1 MNILQ
6 KSLLANSIFSSA
18 SGILLIIFNRY
29 IADLFGV
36 SSTTAFWVT
45 GIVLLFFAI
54 TIIIEIV
61 KQRRLAIIWII
72 IQDILW
78 VLASIILVIT
88 NPFSIT
94 KPGNYMISI
103 IAFIVLCM
111 AILQARALSQIK
123 NARTNTI
130 H

>member
-61 KQRRLAIIWII
+61 KQRRLAIVWII

-123 NARTNTI
+123 NVRTNTI